1 MQDNPN
7 TERRPPP
14 EGKTRIE
21 EERSAS
27 QAALHALEL
36 VETGAGVTLGGLLVA
51 DAYAKAKD
59 ALGSNGDDSNS
70 SSESK
75 D

>member
-1 MQDNPN
+1 MSNDNPG
-7 TERRPPP
+7 TERRPRPGG
-14 EGKTRIE
+14 ETRIE
-21 EERSAS
+21 ERSAT

-36 VETGAGVTLGGLLVA
+36 VETGAGVTLGGLVVA

-59 ALGSNGDDSNS
+59 ALGSKGDDSNS
-70 SSESK
+70 SSETK